1 MNYTALLT
9 EVFAILLQENSEPS
23 VGDIAYQRQ
32 GFQKMAGDVFLRETL
47 IHRA

>member
-9 EVFAILLQENSEPS
+9 ERLALLPQERSEPS
-23 VGDIAYQRQ
+23 VGDITYQRQ
-32 GFQKMAGDVFLRETL
+32 VFQNMAGDVFLRETL

>member
-9 EVFAILLQENSEPS
+9 EMLALLPQESSAPS

-32 GFQKMAGDVFLRETL
+32 VFQKMAGAVFLRETL

>member
-1 MNYTALLT
+1 MSYAALLT
-9 EVFAILLQENSEPS
+9 EVLALLSQESSEPS

-32 GFQKMAGDVFLRETL
+32 VFQNMAGDVFLRGTL

>member
-9 EVFAILLQENSEPS
+9 EVLALLPQESSEPS

-32 GFQKMAGDVFLRETL
+32 VFQNMAGDVFLRETL